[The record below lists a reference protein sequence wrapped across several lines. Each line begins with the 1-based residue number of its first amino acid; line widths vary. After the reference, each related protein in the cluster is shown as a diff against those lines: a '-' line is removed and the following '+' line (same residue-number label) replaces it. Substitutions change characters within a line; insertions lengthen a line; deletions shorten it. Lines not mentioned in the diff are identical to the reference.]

1 MWMSDR
7 VSGSPQSI
15 KHADEEKRLIA
26 GVPEDFRAELRRILS
41 GGVLGGHLEA
51 LLGAIQDKDP
61 DLREL
66 LRYGM
71 ERLPPDDRRPDDAL
85 ASYFM
90 VLSELTDCSYEL
102 RIFATK
108 CVEYCESDALDGWSE
123 SLPDL
128 HAAYIALMRRDQ

>member
-1 MWMSDR
+1 MSAR

-15 KHADEEKRLIA
+15 KHADEEQRLIA
-26 GVPEDFRAELRRILS
+26 AVPEDFRAELRRILS
-41 GGVLGGHLEA
+41 GGALGGHLGA
-51 LLGAIQDKDP
+51 LLGSIRDGDP

-71 ERLPPDDRRPDDAL
+71 ERLPPDARRPDDAL
-85 ASYFM
+85 AGYFM
-90 VLSELTDCSYEL
+90 VLSEFTHCSHEL

-123 SLPDL
+123 ALPDL
-128 HAAYIALMRRDQ
+128 HAAYGALMRRDQ

>member
-1 MWMSDR
+1 MSDR

-26 GVPEDFRAELRRILS
+26 GVPEDFRAELGRILS
-41 GGVLGGHLEA
+41 GGALGGHLEA
-51 LLGAIQDKDP
+51 LLGSIRDGGP

-71 ERLPPDDRRPDDAL
+71 ECLPPDDRRPDDAL

-90 VLSELTDCSYEL
+90 VLSEFTHCAYEL
-102 RIFATK
+102 RLFATK
-108 CVEYCESDALDGWSE
+108 CVEYCESDALDG
-123 SLPDL
+123 
-128 HAAYIALMRRDQ
+128 

>member
-1 MWMSDR
+1 MSDR

-26 GVPEDFRAELRRILS
+26 GVPEDFRAELGRILS
-41 GGVLGGHLEA
+41 GGALGGHLEA
-51 LLGAIQDKDP
+51 LLGSIRDGGP

-71 ERLPPDDRRPDDAL
+71 ECLPPDDRRPDDAL

-90 VLSELTDCSYEL
+90 VLSEFTHCSYEL
-102 RIFATK
+102 RLFATK

-128 HAAYIALMRRDQ
+128 QAAYIVLMRRDQ

>member
-1 MWMSDR
+1 MSDR

-15 KHADEEKRLIA
+15 KHADQEKRLIA
-26 GVPEDFRAELRRILS
+26 AVLEDFRAELRRILS
-41 GGVLGGHLEA
+41 GGALGPHLEA
-51 LLGAIQDKDP
+51 LLGAIRDGGVK
-61 DLREL
+61 LREL
-66 LRYGM
+66 LCYGM
-71 ERLPPDDRRPDDAL
+71 QRLPPDDRRPDDAL

-90 VLSELTDCSYEL
+90 VLSEFTHCSHEL

>member
-1 MWMSDR
+1 MSDR

-15 KHADEEKRLIA
+15 KNAPEEKRLIA
-26 GVPEDFRAELRRILS
+26 AVPEDFRAELRRILS
-41 GGVLGGHLEA
+41 GGALGRHLQA
-51 LLGAIQDKDP
+51 LLRAIRDGDP
-61 DLREL
+61 NLGEL

-71 ERLPPDDRRPDDAL
+71 ERLPPDDRRPDDSL

-90 VLSELTDCSYEL
+90 VLSEFAHCSYEL

-128 HAAYIALMRRDQ
+128 HAAYVALMRRGQ